1 MCKLRAAFQLGSS
14 GLGGWYMEAVPGKPV
29 VVTKQLLRPGLVEIP
44 ADFLPATASLH
55 PCKSSFQKGA
65 LKGSPK

>member
-1 MCKLRAAFQLGSS
+1 
-14 GLGGWYMEAVPGKPV
+14 MEAVPGKPV